1 MLVLV
6 GALTASPAV
15 PMERQARTTTMLWV
29 LTVPTTPRAAI
40 KLTAKNQR
48 RTLVGSAPRLISR
61 SSSQPAMTNSAT
73 TATAHGITAYT
84 PPPSTLRP
92 SDFSR

>member
-48 RTLVGSAPRLISR
+48 RTLVGSAPRLIVR
-61 SSSQPAMTNSAT
+61 VPFGEPRDHLSQLQFTVLDCLSVWAP
-73 TATAHGITAYT
+73 
-84 PPPSTLRP
+84 
-92 SDFSR
+92 